1 MFRKV
6 EVWFLLLVILLGL
19 IFTIGFGV
27 LVRQELVGS
36 VKLGVVSRTALFL
49 AELPVEIKKQLNF
62 VAIEGERFED
72 IYGFNGVSLEQK
84 SYLLLSRHNG
94 LEGVVEL
101 IDLSDFSVVHEWNP
115 DIELINSLVDFSNPE
130 FAELRRDNGESRYVL
145 ASPLLTQEGGLIFHA
160 NSPLVKVDMCSNLV
174 WQNQE
179 EIFHHSNEVD
189 SEGNFWV
196 PSRMYPMA
204 LEKKLV
210 GSKVGNY
217 YDDAITKLS
226 PEGEILFQKSVSEIL
241 IENGYK
247 YLLFANTHEDSFLS
261 DPVHLNDIQPVLESG
276 PYWQKGD
283 VFLSIRNQS
292 MVALYRPDS
301 NELVWVGTGALAR
314 QHDIGIL
321 SDSKIS
327 IFNNNSF
334 EGYRGSFVD
343 GFNEMVVYDFATQS
357 YSKYL
362 AESMQQHEVKTVNAG
377 KGQILDNGDLFV
389 EESNFGRLVYFDAE
403 GKLLW
408 SYVNRLDDDKIYP
421 LGWARLLA
429 TDVDLAVVEKI
440 ILEKGRCND

>member
-6 EVWFLLLVILLGL
+6 EVWFLLLVIVLGL

-62 VAIEGERFED
+62 VTIKGERFED
-72 IYGFNGVSLEQK
+72 SYGLSGGSPEQK

-115 DIELINSLVDFSNPE
+115 DIELINSLVDSSNPE
-130 FAELRRDNGESRYVL
+130 FADLQRDNSESRYVL

-160 NSPLVKVDMCSNLV
+160 NSPLVKVDMCSHLV

-179 EIFHHSNEVD
+179 EVFHHSNEVD
-189 SEGNFWV
+189 SDGNFWV
-196 PSRMYPMA
+196 PSRMHPMA
-204 LEKKLV
+204 LEKRLV

-226 PEGEILFQKSVSEIL
+226 PEGKILFQKSVSEIL

-276 PYWQKGD
+276 PHWQKGD

-292 MVALYRPDS
+292 MAALYRPAS

-314 QHDIGIL
+314 QHDIEIL

-362 AESMQQHEVKTVNAG
+362 ADAMQQHEVKTVNAG
-377 KGQILDNGDLFV
+377 KGQILDSGDLFV
-389 EESNFGRLVYFDAE
+389 EESNFGRLVYFGA
-403 GKLLW
+403 GGNLLW

-421 LGWARLLA
+421 VGWSRVLE
-429 TDVDLAVVEKI
+429 TDEDLAVVERI
-440 ILEKGRCND
+440 ILEKGRCNV